1 MIKRLKK
8 NVFDVM
14 KTVPEN
20 RTKADVQDLI
30 RKYLQEN
37 IPEFKKFDDKFF
49 SSIHYGCTALSGF
62 KKGECIHVDHNNYF
76 IVYQGQAQ
84 RDPNDFSSVVS
95 CHTLLSEVKIYNT
108 GC

>member
-14 KTVPEN
+14 KESPEN

-37 IPEFKKFDDKFF
+37 IPEFEKFDDKFF
-49 SSIHYGCTALSGF
+49 SSIHYGCSALSGF
-62 KKGECIHVDHNNYF
+62 KKGECIPVD
-76 IVYQGQAQ
+76 
-84 RDPNDFSSVVS
+84 
-95 CHTLLSEVKIYNT
+95 K
-108 GC
+108 